1 MDSTTSDSSSTDNSM
16 LNYAIRMGWNI
27 GTLSVVLIAVLGTI
41 LYVKQE
47 SLLYFPEIGG
57 IPRRPEGNPR
67 GYRSPEERQLP
78 FESHMIPCDDGVS
91 IHAWLLLHT
100 TDGRNVA
107 PNTPT
112 IVFFHGNAGNIG
124 LRLPNAIQM
133 LQTLNANIMLVE
145 YRGYGNSDSV
155 TPTEVG
161 LRLDSEAALRFICK
175 HPSIDRTRIFLFGRS
190 LGGAVAFH
198 LAEYAQRQQIPLA
211 GVMVENTF
219 LSISHMVDH
228 LMPFL
233 TPIKSFVL
241 KIGWNSAKI
250 VPQLTIPILYLAGS
264 ADQIVPHPHML
275 QLCKLSLQ
283 SVLVQLYVIENGT
296 HNETWIQGGNAYWE
310 KIRSFMVQAIEH
322 ASTANPTKP
331 HNDAANITD
340 DASFDSA
347 TLGYG
352 TDATTCATN
361 KADGGAIPTMPSSFL
376 TIAQEAVRGKGG
388 TADANSK
395 KDI

>member
-1 MDSTTSDSSSTDNSM
+1 MDSSEGNALLNSTIRTM
-16 LNYAIRMGWNI
+16 FRMGTFSM
-27 GTLSVVLIAVLGTI
+27 GVVAILGI
-41 LYVKQE
+41 VLYVKQE

-57 IPRRPEGNPR
+57 IPRRPGDNPR
-67 GYRSPEERQLP
+67 GYRSPEERQIP
-78 FESHMIPCDDGVS
+78 FESLMIPCEDGVN
-91 IHAWLLLHT
+91 IHSWLLLRT
-100 TDGRNVA
+100 SDGRNVV

-155 TPTEVG
+155 TPTEAG
-161 LRLDSEAALRFICK
+161 LRLDAEAALRFIAK
-175 HPSIDRTRIFLFGRS
+175 HPLIDHTRIFLFGRS

-228 LMPFL
+228 LMPYL
-233 TPIKSFVL
+233 SPIKAFVL

-250 VPQLTIPILYLAGS
+250 VPHLTTPILYLAGS
-264 ADQIVPHPHML
+264 ADQLVPHPHML
-275 QLCKLSLQ
+275 QLCKLSLR
-283 SVLVQLYVIENGT
+283 SVLVQLHVIENGT
-296 HNETWIQGGNAYWE
+296 HNETWVQGGQAYWD
-310 KIRSFMVQAIEH
+310 KMRSFMVQAIEH
-322 ASTANPTKP
+322 ASPASNPT
-331 HNDAANITD
+331 NIRRDDAAT
-340 DASFDSA
+340 DASERSA
-347 TLGYG
+347 TVGFG
-352 TDATTCATN
+352 TDATTCATT
-361 KADGGAIPTMPSSFL
+361 AGAIPTMPSSFL
-376 TIAQEAVRGKGG
+376 NIAQEAVRGKSG
-388 TADANSK
+388 TTTTTTTTTYASSK

>member
-1 MDSTTSDSSSTDNSM
+1 MDSTSDSTDNPL
-16 LNYAIRMGWNI
+16 LNSAIKMMMRMG
-27 GTLSVVLIAVLGTI
+27 TFSVGLVAVLGLV

-57 IPRRPEGNPR
+57 IPRRPGENPR
-67 GYRSPEERQLP
+67 GYRSPEERQIP
-78 FESHMIPCDDGVS
+78 FESHMIPCEDGVS
-91 IHAWLLLHT
+91 IHSWLLLRT
-100 TDGRNVA
+100 TDGRNIA

-155 TPTEVG
+155 TPTEAG
-161 LRLDSEAALRFICK
+161 LRLDSEAALRFIVK
-175 HPSIDRTRIFLFGRS
+175 HPGIDRTRIFLFGRS

-211 GVMVENTF
+211 GVIVENTF

-233 TPIKSFVL
+233 TPIKAFVL
-241 KIGWNSAKI
+241 KIGWNSANI
-250 VPQLTIPILYLAGS
+250 VPHLSAPILYLAGS

-275 QLCKLSLQ
+275 QLCKLSLR
-283 SVLVQLYVIENGT
+283 SVLVQLHVIENGT
-296 HNETWIQGGNAYWE
+296 HNETWLQGGNAYWE

-322 ASTANPTKP
+322 ASTDNPTP
-331 HNDAANITD
+331 RGDAAL
-340 DASFDSA
+340 DASSHSA
-347 TLGYG
+347 DVDFG
-352 TDATTCATN
+352 TDATACATTT
-361 KADGGAIPTMPSSFL
+361 GAIPTMPSSFL
-376 TIAQEAVRGKGG
+376 NIAQEAVRGKG
-388 TADANSK
+388 TTTDANSK

>member
-1 MDSTTSDSSSTDNSM
+1 MDSTSDDSSTENSL
-16 LNYAIRMGWNI
+16 LNYVIRMGWNM
-27 GTLSVVLIAVLGTI
+27 GTFSMVLIAVAGTA
-41 LYVKQE
+41 LYIKQE

-57 IPRRPEGNPR
+57 IPRRPGDNPR
-67 GYRSPEERQLP
+67 GYRSPEERQIP
-78 FESHMIPCDDGVS
+78 FESHMIPCEDGVS
-91 IHAWLLLHT
+91 IHAWLLLRT
-100 TDGRNVA
+100 TDGHNVA

-145 YRGYGNSDSV
+145 YRGYGNSDTV
-155 TPTEVG
+155 TPTEAG
-161 LRLDSEAALRFICK
+161 LRLDAEAALRFIVQ
-175 HPSIDRTRIFLFGRS
+175 HPKIDKTRIFLFGRS

-233 TPIKSFVL
+233 TPIKAFVL
-241 KIGWNSAKI
+241 KIGWNSAQI
-250 VPQLTIPILYLAGS
+250 VPHLTTPILYLAGS

-275 QLCKLSLQ
+275 QLCKLSLR
-283 SVLVQLYVIENGT
+283 SVLVQLHVVENGT
-296 HNETWIQGGNAYWE
+296 HNETWLQGGQAYWE
-310 KIRSFMVQAIEH
+310 KIRSFLVQAMEH
-322 ASTANPTKP
+322 ASTANLTG
-331 HNDAANITD
+331 DAHMDTSSHA
-340 DASFDSA
+340 A

-352 TDATTCATN
+352 TDADTTTCAT
-361 KADGGAIPTMPSSFL
+361 KAGGAIPTMPSSFL
-376 TIAQEAVRGKGG
+376 NIAQEAVRGKGG
-388 TADANSK
+388 GTTTDAKSK